1 MAREFAKGFYHS
13 VAWKH
18 ARAAYMAL
26 PVTAQDGRICPPGM
40 CERCFSR
47 GQLKPAEIVHH
58 RVHLTPANVRD
69 RAIALDFSNLMRVCR
84 DCHAELHSP
93 EGAAP
98 RVEFDEYGRVVPR

>member
-1 MAREFAKGFYHS
+1 MAREFARGFYHS

-47 GQLKPAEIVHH
+47 GRLTPAEIVHH
-58 RVHLTPANVRD
+58 RAHLTPAN
-69 RAIALDFSNLMRVCR
+69 
-84 DCHAELHSP
+84 CHAELHSP

-98 RVEFDEYGRVVPR
+98 RVAFDEYGRVVPR